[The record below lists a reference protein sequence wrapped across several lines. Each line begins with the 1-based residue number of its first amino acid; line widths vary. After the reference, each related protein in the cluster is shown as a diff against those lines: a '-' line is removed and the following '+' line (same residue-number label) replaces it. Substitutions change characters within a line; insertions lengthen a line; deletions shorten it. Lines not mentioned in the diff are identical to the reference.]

1 MKIFSDLVDYGLLP
15 RAAPFSILEV
25 THRFE
30 VETLFNVLYSAKD
43 YETFWNTAVWMR
55 QHVNEYLFV
64 YVLSVAILHRPD
76 TQGVVVPPLY
86 EIFPEFFTNTEV
98 LTTAQHVNSYGLK
111 GIENNPSTYL
121 WQDNVVIR
129 ENMTF
134 WSHYTNDEAR
144 LNYFIHDQAV
154 NTFLYNHQLTYPLW
168 LGGEITPLVKD
179 RRGEWFWFIHK
190 QMLSRYYLERLSNGL
205 GELPEL
211 SWDVPVE
218 TGFWSG
224 LSYWNGIPM
233 PVRPNH
239 WLLNQPEFVE
249 ELTRL
254 KDFERRIR
262 DAIDQGYL
270 VNVSFP
276 TFFLS

>member
-1 MKIFSDLVDYGLLP
+1 MDYGLLP
-15 RAAPFSILEV
+15 RGAPFSILEV